1 MSFHL
6 DYLLDL
12 PGVKVETCTQIE
24 GQIYFQLSVVASG
37 IICPHCNNYTEEL
50 HQNRSI
56 LARDLS
62 VFGRPVYLQV
72 PRRQFY
78 CPTCQRYSTEK
89 LEFLDKKRR
98 HTQRYEQ
105 NIYARVQKS
114 SISQIGREEGLS
126 YDEIKSIF
134 TQVHYSQKKNCWNSG
149 KRVSIDEISMRKG
162 KGSLVTV
169 VSDIDGGNLIEMID
183 SHRLDDIIEAL
194 IKQPFEVREQV
205 EEVSIDMWGGF
216 PKVIEQVFP
225 NAKIVID
232 SFHVMKAVN
241 KDLNKWR
248 RAVGITDRGSK
259 YLLLSNR
266 SNLNVEQ
273 IQRLA
278 VTLKKSECLR
288 IAYEMKEEFREI
300 YETHMT
306 VKIAR
311 VKFKDWL
318 NHAQIF
324 FKESTLT
331 IVNHLEGI
339 CNYFVNRTTSG
350 VMSGINNRIK
360 LIMRQGYGFSNFN
373 NFRER
378 VLACFSD

>member
-134 TQVHYSQKKNCWNSG
+134 THVHSSQKKNCWDSA

-183 SHRLDDIIEAL
+183 SHRQDDIIEAL

-232 SFHVMKAVN
+232 RFHVMKAVN
-241 KDLNKWR
+241 KDLNKLR

-266 SNLNVEQ
+266 SDLNVEQ
-273 IQRLA
+273 IQRLT

-306 VKIAR
+306 VKIAQ